1 MMIWRLHDWDP
12 GSDDDPSQGYHYFHT
27 RREAEREAERLIE
40 QGRNLDLGN
49 LAVLEGRQVGPGKN
63 ALIEI
68 LQRWGSHNDNG

>member
-12 GSDDDPSQGYHYFHT
+12 GSNEDASQGNYYFHT

-40 QGRNLDLGN
+40 QGRDLDLGN

-68 LQRWGSHNDNG
+68 LQRWGSHSDNG

>member
-12 GSDDDPSQGYHYFHT
+12 GSCDDTSQGYYYFHT

-49 LAVLEGRQVGPGKN
+49 LAVLEGREVKQGKD
-63 ALIEI
+63 ALIKI
-68 LQRWGSHNDNG
+68 LQLWGSHNDNG